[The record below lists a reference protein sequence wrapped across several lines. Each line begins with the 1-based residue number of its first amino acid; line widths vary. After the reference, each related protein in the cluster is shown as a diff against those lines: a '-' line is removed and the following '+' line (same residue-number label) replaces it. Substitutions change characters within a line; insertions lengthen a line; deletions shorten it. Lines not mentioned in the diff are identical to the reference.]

1 MDKNKADKIIET
13 LKALQAGQLD
23 DASLPPH
30 VREMIRKASET
41 GAQVVAVS
49 GDQLKELG
57 LSPDALDMLIGD
69 GFTIEASSVRDT
81 TDPRYAI
88 GNSYAKELA
97 DREFDLM
104 RLMSDP
110 SALTGGEAIRLQA
123 LIFGNVDE
131 IMTIAKRKMEQ
142 EPNDPMAMQVLKTLA
157 ILQTVGVSNIFDAL
171 AAGEK
176 RLRWHGV
183 SGGPRNVLQQFYS
196 NLVNVLAMKLRVPAT
211 AVRVITDQMAQ
222 EIPLAPLPPEK
233 VFDENFSSDFMRNA
247 VITDPEIQPLVGD
260 MLDAMIAAGITK
272 LSDIFSQTDGLQD
285 LQDKTGM
292 SDDQTALF
300 GILLQQIDGV
310 SIEAIDATL
319 ELAGRE
325 DHERERVE
333 QAKIQPVI
341 MLDDPVVI
349 AALGTNLITT
359 LEISGIVDLHEVTGL
374 RPSEAGRAIAEAL
387 PVQQKELIREVCRFL
402 NTGCDCESCNE
413 FREHFVK
420 MNPAI
425 GEALKVKRARII
437 H

>member
-1 MDKNKADKIIET
+1 MDKNQADKIIET

-69 GFTIEASSVRDT
+69 GFTIEVSSVRDT

-131 IMTIAKRKMEQ
+131 IMTIAKRKME
-142 EPNDPMAMQVLKTLA
+142 PNDPMAMPVLKTLA
-157 ILQTVGVSNIFDAL
+157 ILQTIGVSNIFDAL

-196 NLVNVLAMKLRVPAT
+196 NLVNVMAMKLHVPPV

-233 VFDENFSSDFMRNA
+233 VFDPDLNGTFMRSLLPEANA
-247 VITDPEIQPLVGD
+247 GLDAVVAAGMSTLNEVFAQTDWLTALEEKFGISPENVMLFSRVLEQIDSVSVEALDEVSAMIPDDPEDEAERLRQ
-260 MLDAMIAAGITK
+260 AA
-272 LSDIFSQTDGLQD
+272 
-285 LQDKTGM
+285 
-292 SDDQTALF
+292 
-300 GILLQQIDGV
+300 
-310 SIEAIDATL
+310 
-319 ELAGRE
+319 
-325 DHERERVE
+325 
-333 QAKIQPVI
+333 IQPVVG
-341 MLDDPVVI
+341 LDDPVVI

-359 LEISGIVDLHEVTGL
+359 LEIAGVTDLHELTGL
-374 RPSEAGRAIAEAL
+374 RPTEAGTAIRKELNDSAHRAIADVL
-387 PVQQKELIREVCRFL
+387 RFKNKE
-402 NTGCDCESCNE
+402 CDCDSCKKFKQAYVE
-413 FREHFVK
+413 MH
-420 MNPAI
+420 PAI
-425 GEALKVKRARII
+425 KLALRTPASKPTL

>member
-49 GDQLKELG
+49 GDTTDPR

-81 TDPRYAI
+81 TDPRYTI

-104 RLMSDP
+104 RLMRDP
-110 SALTGGEAIRLQA
+110 SALTGSEAIRLQA

-142 EPNDPMAMQVLKTLA
+142 EPNDPMAMPVLKTLA

-211 AVRVITDQMAQ
+211 AVRIITDQMAQ

-233 VFDENFSSDFMRNA
+233 VFDENFSSDFMRNCICSLMRSSRSGA
-247 VITDPEIQPLVGD
+247 W
-260 MLDAMIAAGITK
+260 AGGVCSRILSNCSRCCLACSRTK
-272 LSDIFSQTDGLQD
+272 L
-285 LQDKTGM
+285 
-292 SDDQTALF
+292 A
-300 GILLQQIDGV
+300 
-310 SIEAIDATL
+310 
-319 ELAGRE
+319 
-325 DHERERVE
+325 
-333 QAKIQPVI
+333 
-341 MLDDPVVI
+341 
-349 AALGTNLITT
+349 
-359 LEISGIVDLHEVTGL
+359 
-374 RPSEAGRAIAEAL
+374 
-387 PVQQKELIREVCRFL
+387 
-402 NTGCDCESCNE
+402 
-413 FREHFVK
+413 
-420 MNPAI
+420 
-425 GEALKVKRARII
+425 
-437 H
+437 